1 MPLAFVWSSFQVN
14 YIWSFDLYQICMN
27 SLNRSPT
34 SIKYFDFLNYPSGWL
49 PLQSPPRCYRTHNQ
63 LGLPPPITHLLLPTR
78 GVSLSRGLHP
88 HRWAA
93 EEAWSHQD
101 FNFTHSGMSSFNIFH
116 GVGVGYWKR
125 LAFTSYPQNVEIPF
139 PFSQRWL
146 FLRED
151 FCRNISS
158 FCTESH
164 LLWGVDKKWHWL
176 KINGGLSRWRRLLW
190 EKKSVCSAPCGAST

>member
-1 MPLAFVWSSFQVN
+1 
-14 YIWSFDLYQICMN
+14 MN

-34 SIKYFDFLNYPSGWL
+34 SINYFDFLNYPSGWL

-63 LGLPPPITHLLLPTR
+63 LGLPPPSPTSCSPQEGSHSPGGFILTDEQQRRPGPTKISILLIQECLVLTF
-78 GVSLSRGLHP
+78 L
-88 HRWAA
+88 
-93 EEAWSHQD
+93 
-101 FNFTHSGMSSFNIFH
+101 
-116 GVGVGYWKR
+116 VGFGYWKR
-125 LAFTSYPQNVEIPF
+125 LAFTPYPQNVEIPF